1 MKKLTI
7 LFFMTILPLMVSADA
22 VEIDGIYYN
31 LNTSGN
37 TAEVIKKTDKYTGS
51 VNIPKTVIHDDVTYN
66 VSSIG
71 KGAFKDCTGLT
82 DITIPNSVTSIGKE
96 AFYECK
102 SLTEMTIP
110 NSVTEIGSSAFYSCS
125 GLTSVIIS
133 NSLTSI
139 GDYAFGFCK
148 GLTSVTIP
156 NSVTSIGGN
165 AFAYCSGLT
174 SIEIPNSV
182 TSIGNEAF
190 ESCSGLTS
198 VTIPNNVTSI
208 GGNAFAYCSNLT
220 SITIPNGLISLG
232 DFAFSVTAW
241 DYNLPDGLHYIGKVV
256 YKYKGTMPDNTSIS
270 IKEGTVAIAGQAFNG
285 CFGLTSVTIPN
296 SVTSIGNNAF
306 SSCDGLTS
314 VTCEATEVP
323 STGSYVF
330 NNVSQSSA
338 TLYVPTSALESYKAT
353 SPWSGFGSI
362 VALPDPTLRGDVNE
376 DGIVNGTDIQAIIN
390 LIVESE
396 YDEKGDVN
404 EDGQVN
410 GTDIQEIIN
419 IIVNEE

>member
-1 MKKLTI
+1 MIMKKLSFLFI
-7 LFFMTILPLMVSADA
+7 LALLPLMASAEA

-96 AFYECK
+96 AFYKCN

-110 NSVTEIGSSAFYSCS
+110 NSVTAIGNSAFYSCS

-156 NSVTSIGGN
+156 NS
-165 AFAYCSGLT
+165 
-174 SIEIPNSV
+174 
-182 TSIGNEAF
+182 
-190 ESCSGLTS
+190 
-198 VTIPNNVTSI
+198 VTSI